1 MSLTVKDKSLFK
13 NYNKL
18 WRKIE
23 KLIKNFNTKPTYGD
37 DHKYINTKVKTQEDN
52 ITTDFYNKKWSKKV
66 QEEKIP
72 NKCLSLIILD
82 SLCI

>member
-23 KLIKNFNTKPTYGD
+23 KLIKKFNTKPTYGD
-37 DHKYINTKVKTQEDN
+37 DHKYINTKVKT
-52 ITTDFYNKKWSKKV
+52 
-66 QEEKIP
+66 
-72 NKCLSLIILD
+72 
-82 SLCI
+82 